1 MVFLKQ
7 YLKTKGWRNLVL
19 RLTHG
24 VSSKCWFAADVIDL
38 TKDKDDDLEKAIAL
52 SLQEAQVHQLW
63 VGNTSGKSWNVV
75 FHFKSA
81 LFWHRKRNT
90 YSSLFVKTGAI
101 KIIQW
106 YLYVIRAFIS
116 DYLCKMPKF
125 PGQSLILVVGASC
138 KIDRDCVWW
147 WRHTSW
153 SLCCLK
159 DVPFIWGLFFLIF
172 LSLNVTLIQWGGEG
186 ST

>member
-7 YLKTKGWRNLVL
+7 YFKTKGWRNLVL
-19 RLTHG
+19 RLTHS
-24 VSSKCWFAADVIDL
+24 VSSKCWFPADVIDL

-101 KIIQW
+101 KIIQL
-106 YLYVIRAFIS
+106 YLYVLRAFIS
-116 DYLCKMPKF
+116 DCLCKMPKF

-159 DVPFIWGLFFLIF
+159 DVPLIWGLFFLIF